1 MKRKIL
7 CLLVCGLQ
15 LIVLT
20 ACSVMTTSAKIQGT
34 VTYLERFALS
44 PSAQVE
50 IVLADVSLADAPYTL
65 INKTIIQPSGQVPL
79 YFELSYDPE
88 KIIPNHT
95 YAVMT
100 RITDGGSLLFIN
112 DQSYQVITRG
122 RPSSVEMILK
132 KVAMN

>member
-7 CLLVCGLQ
+7 CLLACALQ

-44 PSAQVE
+44 PSVQVE
-50 IVLADVSLADAPYTL
+50 LVLADVSLADAPYTR
-65 INKTIIQPSGQVPL
+65 ISNTTIKPSGQVPIH
-79 YFELSYDPE
+79 FELSYDPK

-95 YAVMT
+95 YAVMA

-122 RPSSVEMILK
+122 RPSSVEMVLK
-132 KVAMN
+132 KVGMN